1 MSFIS
6 YADTNTSTSDEDAF
20 RWLGHNIGEVSD
32 KDAFEETYNALM
44 SRLTARV
51 VNGSAASSSLAP
63 MFATGEAVYD
73 SAARNGTMYGLL
85 QCMRDRTAEE
95 CDQCLR
101 DSIGQLPVCCY
112 GNQGGVVLGYNCY
125 LRMEIYP
132 YFDLALDASP
142 PLAAPPSIFAGERP
156 GELLNVF
163 TSTIFIGY
171 DMISTQFIYQSTKI
185 NFNEKISHGMLWKS

>member
-20 RWLGHNIGEVSD
+20 RWVDHNTGEVPD

-85 QCMRDRTAEE
+85 QCMRDRTAAE
-95 CDQCLR
+95 CDRCLQ
-101 DSIGQLPVCCY
+101 DSIRRLPRCCY

-132 YFDLALDASP
+132 YYDLALDASP